1 MNVYRFVSTPKKK
14 GGGDSAWQI
23 RCWMEPNFIIR
34 KAQRQAGNICF
45 PAVIYRNDKVL
56 VNWMAAGGTLDC
68 STICRLLPL
77 HKIPRHTAVKEAGS
91 GPTSRATR
99 ACCASP
105 AQQEAQCSGREFH
118 VVFRM
123 SRGGLTCNWP
133 VCLFTNR
140 YKGSSKSF
148 CAFWILFVNNKWQL
162 QLY

>member
-14 GGGDSAWQI
+14 GGGGDSAWQI

-68 STICRLLPL
+68 STICLLLPL

-123 SRGGLTCNWP
+123 RSDFWLFNTDWP

-140 YKGSSKSF
+140 YKGSSKSSF
-148 CAFWILFVNNKWQL
+148 AF
-162 QLY
+162 